1 MTVFHHRAF
10 WLLALLVCGLT
21 NAVVT
26 NGIAAPAQPADTDA
40 WLRRQAMI
48 FFVAKGEPGAC
59 GPGCSEWIAA
69 EGVIDGDA
77 PQRFHDFLEALPRRD
92 LPIFFNSTGGIIG
105 HASAIGLILRKH
117 RMTAGVG
124 RTLPER
130 CPHGVPTDEACRRV
144 LRLTPEHRAR
154 LVTGGARCFSA
165 CVYAFVGG
173 SDRQVARDA
182 QLGIHSARM
191 LRQGS
196 PLSVDEVHHLLKR
209 YVIEMGV
216 DPGLIDAAAK
226 VSPDRI
232 RYMSR
237 DEIARFGV
245 ETRGS
250 YETSWTLYEHGS
262 NLFYVFKSITQARSA
277 QGKEYRTGTVR
288 LWCVGGAFG
297 IALAYQ
303 RELPANEIGGA
314 SVIRVTAGDSE
325 LVLKRDEA
333 TAASGRRS
341 TSAALEILSKF
352 AVKVSEPPP
361 GSERWST
368 SAGRDFLRY
377 ATVAPSIVIT
387 EDPVPQGSGPG
398 LSRAV
403 KLSTNGLSKVLE
415 AFQKRCGE
423 PDFLS
428 PQGVRFLN
436 VPGVSGGR

>member
-1 MTVFHHRAF
+1 MTVSHHLAF
-10 WLLALLVCGLT
+10 WLLASLVCGLT

-26 NGIAAPAQPADTDA
+26 NGIAAPAQPADTEA

-69 EGVIDGDA
+69 EGVIDRDA
-77 PQRFHDFLEALPRRD
+77 PQRFHDFLAALSRRD

-117 RMTAGVG
+117 KMTAGVG
-124 RTLPER
+124 RTLPEGCR
-130 CPHGVPTDEACRRV
+130 HGVPTDEACRRV
-144 LRLTPEHRAR
+144 LRGKPEHRAR
-154 LVTGGARCFSA
+154 LVTEGARCLSA

-173 SDRQVARDA
+173 SDRQIARNA
-182 QLGIHSARM
+182 QVGVHSAKM
-191 LRQGS
+191 LSKDS
-196 PLSVDEVHHLLKR
+196 PLSVDDIHKLLKR

-226 VSPDRI
+226 VSHDRM
-232 RYMSR
+232 RRLSR

-250 YETSWTLYEHGS
+250 YETSWTLYEDGS
-262 NLFYVFKSITQARSA
+262 NLFYVFKSITQARGA
-277 QGKEYRTGTVR
+277 EGKGYRTSTVR

-297 IALAYQ
+297 VALAYQ

-314 SVIRVTAGDSE
+314 SVIRVAAGDGE
-325 LVLKRDEA
+325 LVLKSDET

-341 TSAALEILSKF
+341 AGAAQEILSKF

-377 ATVAPSIVIT
+377 ATAAPSVVIT
-387 EDPVPQGSGPG
+387 EDPVPQGSGLG
-398 LSRAV
+398 LARAV

-436 VPGVSGGR
+436 VPGISGGR